1 MISKRHGVSPSQTR
15 LRVLVP
21 VLIGQMARPTISIGD
36 ALASAPGSWGN
47 VLALVEI
54 RTGRDNEVFA
64 QERRRREMLRWIAS
78 LEYSSEVRRR
88 LGVSLRLT
96 ANVASS
102 VRDAVAEN
110 EITSL
115 ALEWPTTTSPRRHG
129 LTDLA
134 RQLLLDGQTDVLLVR
149 SNPRTQNQAIA
160 PRSILAPIR
169 GGASARAV
177 AFTAAALADAYDSV
191 LTLLHIQSGGAH
203 PDRSRREWRTFEQ
216 IVEELNRPATIV
228 TVRKRESA
236 ATAILEDSAGHDL
249 LMIGSRLD
257 PGRPNTL
264 IGRELDRMV
273 RHLDMPVVM
282 LRAKTWGRLEA
293 PRPSASNGQ
302 RA

>member
-1 MISKRHGVSPSQTR
+1 M
-15 LRVLVP
+15 LVP

-36 ALASAPGSWGN
+36 ALASAPGASGN

-64 QERRRREMLRWIAS
+64 QERRRRDMLRWIAG
-78 LEYSSEVRRR
+78 LEYSSDVRRR
-88 LGVSLRLT
+88 LGVTLRMT

-110 EITSL
+110 EMTSVV
-115 ALEWPTTTSPRRHG
+115 LEWPTTTSPRRHG
-129 LTDLA
+129 LMDLA
-134 RQLLLDGQTDVLLVR
+134 RQLLQDGATDVLLVR
-149 SNPRTQNQAIA
+149 TNPRTQNEAIV

-177 AFTAAALADAYDSV
+177 AFTAATLADAYDSV
-191 LTLLHIQSGGAH
+191 LTLLHIQSGSAH
-203 PDRSRREWRTFEQ
+203 PDRSRREWRSFEE

-228 TVRKRESA
+228 TVRRRENA
-236 ATAILEDSAGHDL
+236 ATAILEDAAGHDL
-249 LMIGSRLD
+249 VMIGSRLD

-264 IGRELDRMV
+264 IGRDLDRMV
-273 RHLDMPVVM
+273 RHLDKPVVM
-282 LRAKTWGRLEA
+282 LRAKTSGRFEG
-293 PRPSASNGQ
+293 PRPAASNGQ